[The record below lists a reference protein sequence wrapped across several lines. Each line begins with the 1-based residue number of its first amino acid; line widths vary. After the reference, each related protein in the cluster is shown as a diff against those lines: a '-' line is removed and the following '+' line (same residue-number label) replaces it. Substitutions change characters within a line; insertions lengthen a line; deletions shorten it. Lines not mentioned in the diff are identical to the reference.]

1 MMEKKTVLIVDDMPE
16 TTQRLLGL
24 LKDTCTTRTATCSES
39 ALQLAASATPPDLIL
54 LDTRSADAEAREISR
69 QLKNRGTDQNVPVLV
84 LRSLEEAP
92 AQEDTEGIRDLTAV
106 RDVVLLAM
114 GSLAETRNNES
125 VNHIRRTSRFV
136 KVLAQE
142 LSQTPGYR
150 EMLTP
155 DTIEMMFR
163 AAPLHDLGKAGVSDS
178 LLLKP
183 GKLTDEEYERVKR
196 HTLNGRDALRN
207 AQDLLGLSAPFL
219 DIACDIAGCHHERWD
234 GSGYPDGLTG
244 EEIPIAARLMALADV
259 YDALVTYRSYKPA
272 FSHGVAVE
280 IIKGGR
286 GTQFAPEVVDAFLA
300 AEQAF
305 QDIVLEFTDF
315 QEEKLAL

>member
-1 MMEKKTVLIVDDMPE
+1 MEKKTVLIVDDMPE

-24 LKDTCTTRTATCSES
+24 LKDTCTTRTVTSSEA
-39 ALQLAASATPPDLIL
+39 ALQLAGSAAPPDLIL
-54 LDTRSADAEAREISR
+54 LDTRSADAEAREISQ
-69 QLKNRGTDQNVPVLV
+69 QLKNSGADQNVPVLV
-84 LRSLEEAP
+84 LRSLEESP
-92 AQEDTEGIRDLTAV
+92 AQEDTEGIRELTAV

-142 LSQTPGYR
+142 LSQTAGYR
-150 EMLTP
+150 EILTP

-196 HTLNGRDALRN
+196 HTLHGRDALRN
-207 AQDLLGLSAPFL
+207 AQTLLGLSAPFL
-219 DIACDIAGCHHERWD
+219 DIACDITGCHHERWD